1 GLLAVLVYGNV
12 GQRHEVLAVAR
23 TVDPGQVISAE
34 DLTVVRVAADPDVR
48 TLAASA
54 RSSIVGQRAAVRL
67 LPGSLLS
74 PDAVTKGD
82 VIGPGFSVIGAIV
95 KPGQYPPGLR
105 DDRGGRLHR
114 WHERHGHLAGGARR
128 CRDPTRRGWLAKPVV
143 ADRAAMTAIGLV
155 SPKHAPGTT
164 TAAVALALAAGD
176 GALVVE
182 ADAAGGDIAA
192 RAGLPLEPGLL
203 TMAAAGRHGGSA
215 ASLRPQCLP
224 SGVDAVV
231 APTSPDQAAAALGAI
246 ADRLVSAT
254 RHRDVV
260 CVDCGRWS
268 PVTAVPVVLA

>member
-1 GLLAVLVYGNV
+1 
-12 GQRHEVLAVAR
+12 
-23 TVDPGQVISAE
+23 
-34 DLTVVRVAADPDVR
+34 
-48 TLAASA
+48 
-54 RSSIVGQRAAVRL
+54 
-67 LPGSLLS
+67 
-74 PDAVTKGD
+74 
-82 VIGPGFSVIGAIV
+82 
-95 KPGQYPPGLR
+95 
-105 DDRGGRLHR
+105 
-114 WHERHGHLAGGARR
+114 
-128 CRDPTRRGWLAKPVV
+128 
-143 ADRAAMTAIGLV
+143 MTAIGLV

-268 PVTAVPVVLA
+268 PVTAVPVVLAACDVIVVVTDPTVAGIEHVRCRLDAISAIGPPVTVLLVGDRPYGAGEVEDAVGVPVAGALVVDPRGAASVYAGPPRLAGKSQLCRSARPVIDRLAQLAARTEVSA